1 MPLSDNM
8 QILTQES
15 AKVKREE
22 AVLPSGQCF
31 RFVFLKC
38 GNRGP
43 SPEGSSHDKSAKPAV
58 VFFLSQKRHRID
70 KQTGFVV

>member
-1 MPLSDNM
+1 MNNDYKNSVENWYAPL
-8 QILTQES
+8 
-15 AKVKREE
+15 KREE
-22 AVLPSGQCF
+22 AVLLSGQCS

-58 VFFLSQKRHRID
+58 VFFLSQKRHHID
-70 KQTGFVV
+70 KETWFVV